1 MTAPA
6 TRIERDTFGPIEV
19 PADRLWG
26 AQTQRSLEHF
36 RISTEKMPAALI
48 RALLHRQ
55 AQRRAA
61 STSPSASLDTKKA
74 EAIVAAGDE
83 ALAGRTPPS
92 SRWRS
97 GRPAPARR
105 PT

>member
-1 MTAPA
+1 MTTQA

-36 RISTEKMPAALI
+36 RISTEKMPEALI
-48 RALLHRQ
+48 RALLIVKRSS
-55 AQRRAA
+55 ARVNAALGTLPQRRPTR
-61 STSPSASLDTKKA
+61 SSPRPTRRSPD
-74 EAIVAAGDE
+74 G
-83 ALAGRTPPS
+83 TPANFRSP
-92 SRWRS
+92 S
-97 GRPAPARR
+97 GRPDRARR